1 MKRGEGMVSGNGQ
14 VGAFIAER
22 RKAKGWS
29 QKDLA
34 GVLQVTDKAVS
45 RWERGETIPEV
56 ETLQAISRLFGVSI
70 NTLLGS
76 PRTLICQSCGM
87 PLTDDIL
94 ARDRDGSLNERY
106 CMWCWDG
113 EGFAQDCTLEE
124 MVEHCLP
131 HMQLSGMEPET
142 CRAYLESLLPTLERW
157 REMP

>member
-1 MKRGEGMVSGNGQ
+1 MGFLDEFKRLAHPYEDEDDEDYEDDFDVSPRP
-14 VGAFIAER
+14 VER
-22 RKAKGWS
+22 R
-29 QKDLA
+29 D
-34 GVLQVTDKAVS
+34 
-45 RWERGETIPEV
+45 
-56 ETLQAISRLFGVSI
+56 
-70 NTLLGS
+70 
-76 PRTLICQSCGM
+76 
-87 PLTDDIL
+87 
-94 ARDRDGSLNERY
+94 RDRDGSLNERY